1 MKRLS
6 SNLASFSFGALI
18 VFLVMG
24 ILYLAATSFGL
35 KIGNRASAQT
45 SPSVEI
51 PRFTTTGVPEVIVEH
66 TGYTV
71 SFNSDWNIPNWVAY
85 ALTKE
90 EVGGNEPRAQHFL
103 PDPEIR
109 NCPTH
114 DDYRNSGFDCGH
126 MAPAGDMKW
135 SEKAMKESF
144 YLSNICPQNH
154 NLNSGDWRFLEE
166 HLRKMAIQYDTV
178 YIVCGPVV
186 SANPKTI
193 GAEHTVT
200 VPNAFFKA
208 VLRKN
213 KGSWSAIGFLFAN
226 EAGHKNLS
234 TYAMSIEDL
243 QIVTDLDFFYNLP
256 DKIEEE
262 VEATYSL
269 SDWDLK

>member
-1 MKRLS
+1 MKRHS
-6 SNLASFSFGALI
+6 SKLASLSFWTLI
-18 VFLVMG
+18 IIMVMG
-24 ILYLAATSFGL
+24 ILYLAATSFGF

-45 SPSVEI
+45 PQYVEI
-51 PRFTTTGVPEVIVEH
+51 PKFTISGVPEIIVEH

-71 SFNSDWNIPNWVAY
+71 SFNSERNIPNWVAY
-85 ALTKE
+85 ELTKE
-90 EVGGNEPRAQHFL
+90 EVGGDEPRSQHFL

-109 NCPTH
+109 NCPTT
-114 DDYRNSGFDCGH
+114 DDYKNSGYDRGH

-135 SEKAMKESF
+135 SEQAMKESF

-154 NLNSGDWRFLEE
+154 NLNNGDWKILEE
-166 HLRKMAIQYDTV
+166 HLRKMATLYDTV
-178 YIVCGPVV
+178 YIVCGPVI

-208 VLRKN
+208 ALRKD

-226 EAGHKNLS
+226 QAGHKALS

-256 DKIEEE
+256 DEIEEK

-269 SDWDLK
+269 RDWGL

>member
-1 MKRLS
+1 MTSRTKHTLANVVLS
-6 SNLASFSFGALI
+6 I
-18 VFLVMG
+18 IFLVAIAIG
-24 ILYLAATSFGL
+24 AA
-35 KIGNRASAQT
+35 IGSDNPPSSPAPQT
-45 SPSVEI
+45 PQPIE
-51 PRFTTTGVPEVIVEH
+51 VPKVTKSDISETVVQH

-85 ALTKE
+85 ELTKE
-90 EVGGNEPRAQHFL
+90 EVAGDEPRAEHFI

-109 NCPTH
+109 NCPTT
-114 DDYRNSGFDCGH
+114 DDYKNSGYDRGH

-135 SEKAMKESF
+135 SETAMKESF

-154 NLNSGDWRFLEE
+154 NLNSGDWKSLEE
-166 HLRKMAIQYDTV
+166 HLRTMATQYDKV
-178 YIVCGPVV
+178 YIVCGPIV
-186 SANPKTI
+186 STSPKTI
-193 GAEHTVT
+193 GKEHKVT
-200 VPNAFFKA
+200 VPAAFFKA
-208 VLRKN
+208 VLRQ
-213 KGSWSAIGFLFAN
+213 KGDSWSAIGFMFAN

-269 SDWDLK
+269 SDWDL